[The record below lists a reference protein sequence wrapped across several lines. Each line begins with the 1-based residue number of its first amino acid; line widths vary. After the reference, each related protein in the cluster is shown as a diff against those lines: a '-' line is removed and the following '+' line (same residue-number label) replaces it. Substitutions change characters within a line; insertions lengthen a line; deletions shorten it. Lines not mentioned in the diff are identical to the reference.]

1 MGEPLKIGIAGC
13 GVIGRLHAQQLQ
25 KLGTAEAAAF
35 ADCVQEKAEQYVA
48 EFGGKAYGSYADML
62 RDSEVVAVSI
72 CTPSGIH
79 GEMAIEAARAGK
91 HVIVEKPMDVNL
103 AMADRM
109 IAECREHGVLLAGI
123 FQHRFDF
130 ASRRVKEMLAAGR
143 FGRLI
148 LVNGSVHWYRSD
160 AYYASGDWRG
170 SWALDGGGVL
180 MNQAIHTVDLVQYF
194 GGPVKDVTA
203 RTANRT
209 HPRIETEDV
218 AAALFSFENGA
229 MGSFTA
235 TSCAYP
241 GLNTRVE
248 IIGENGT
255 CIIENNKIIY
265 EHYRDS
271 EEAGTHGIDP
281 KLSNQWKPEL
291 EAASQGVGHRVY
303 GNAHYYQ
310 LGNFVDAIRWGRQ
323 PMVNGED
330 SRHALELV
338 LAVYRSH
345 ETGQTVR
352 LPLSSISN
360 L

>member
-1 MGEPLKIGIAGC
+1 MRERLKIGIAGC

-25 KLGTAEAAAF
+25 KLETAEAAAF
-35 ADCVQEKAEQYVA
+35 ADCVPEKAERYAA
-48 EFGGKAYGSYADML
+48 EFGGKAYDSYKDML
-62 RDSEVVAVSI
+62 RDPEVSAVSI
-72 CTPSGIH
+72 CTPSGLH
-79 GEMAIEAARAGK
+79 GQMAIEAAHAGK
-91 HVIVEKPMDVNL
+91 HVIVEKPMDLNL

-109 IAECREHGVLLAGI
+109 IEECRRHGVLLAGI

-130 ASRRVKEMLAAGR
+130 ASRRVKEMLDKGH

-148 LVNGSVHWYRSD
+148 LVNGSVHWYRSN

-170 SWALDGGGVL
+170 TWALDGGGVT
-180 MNQAIHTVDLVQYF
+180 MNQAIHTIDLMQYF
-194 GGPVKDVTA
+194 GGPVQEVTA
-203 RTANRT
+203 RTANRI
-209 HPRIETEDV
+209 HPEIEAEDV
-218 AAALFSFENGA
+218 AAALFSFQNGS

-248 IIGENGT
+248 IIGEAGS

-265 EHYRDS
+265 EHFRDS
-271 EEAGTHGIDP
+271 EDAGTHGIDP

-291 EAASQGVGHRVY
+291 EAAPQGLSHWVY
-303 GNAHYYQ
+303 GNSHFNQ
-310 LGNFVDAIRWGRQ
+310 LADFVDAIRSKRQ
-323 PMVNGED
+323 PMVKGSD

-338 LAVYRSH
+338 LAVYLSQ

-352 LPLSSISN
+352 LPLSP
-360 L
+360 